1 MLDTVRQVSNKLVE
15 KELKTRLELFER
27 VRAYSSSAVAMAILI
42 SLVAARISDKNDLS
56 WQVGIAVFALA
67 VGIPHGALDHL
78 VTVPRT
84 NKPVMVLFISGYVA
98 VAVGAVLAILKWNV
112 FGFQLVVLMSLVH
125 FGIGDSAFL
134 NELDRLKGLTASRLP
149 TVFVF
154 LAFGSVPVVIPLIN
168 SSSTSALAE
177 VNSSLINWHQGF
189 DKELGLIVLALFLIA
204 IFALVITK
212 RFRDVIDLFLLAGL
226 AIFTPPL
233 IAFAT
238 YFGCWHAM
246 RHTARL
252 SLVLPQSER
261 DYEAQH
267 AVKAFFS
274 AVIPGT
280 PALIGSFVV
289 AAGLWLSGS
298 IEKSF
303 FWFLLTIVWALT
315 VPHMIVTAKL
325 DRSAL
330 QK

>member
-1 MLDTVRQVSNKLVE
+1 MLDTVRQVSKMLVE

-84 NKPVMVLFISGYVA
+84 NKRVMALFICGYVA

-134 NELDRLKGLTASRLP
+134 NELDRLKGLTTSRLP
-149 TVFVF
+149 TAFVF
-154 LAFGSVPVVIPLIN
+154 LAFGAVPVVIPLIN

-189 DKELGLIVLALFLIA
+189 DNELGLIVQALLLIAVLALVA
-204 IFALVITK
+204 TK
-212 RFRDVIDLFLLAGL
+212 RFRDVIDLCLLAGL

-252 SLVLPQSER
+252 SLVLPQSQR
-261 DYEAQH
+261 DYQAQH
-267 AVKAFFS
+267 AVKAFLS

>member
-168 SSSTSALAE
+168 SYSTSALAE

-189 DKELGLIVLALFLIA
+189 DKELGVIVLALFLIA

-267 AVKAFFS
+267 AAKAFFS